1 MTKSKKTT
9 IKKGSSKTEEI
20 RSCLQ
25 KAETQLDSL
34 TQKLVRP
41 NVLKRHTQKELF
53 NQAKIGLMQVR
64 KLQFKYFK
72 VETHSLLR
80 YSDGSEIL
88 PDGKIKRNI
97 TKSNWRKYK
106 KEKMRKQLKNLDV
119 YWFDEK

>member
-1 MTKSKKTT
+1 MERLRKMT

-34 TQKLVRP
+34 TQKLLRP

-88 PDGKIKRNI
+88 PDGKIKPDI

-106 KEKMRKQLKNLDV
+106 KEKRRKQLKKLEN
-119 YWFDEK
+119 FEK